1 MVSKQ
6 EIQPSYLHTLT
17 DSQDL
22 AYGTPPRAPTLLVVC
37 KDSLLV
43 FKDDWGIPIIAPVEG
58 RKAAGTQYMDAAAT
72 KRWALLQKP
81 QPASCRMLTFIRGNT
96 QLALALTLS
105 TEVARMAGL
114 CPGLV

>member
-1 MVSKQ
+1 M
-6 EIQPSYLHTLT
+6 
-17 DSQDL
+17 
-22 AYGTPPRAPTLLVVC
+22 VC

-58 RKAAGTQYMDAAAT
+58 RKAEGTQCMDAAAT

-81 QPASCRMLTFIRGNT
+81 YPASCQMLTFILGNT

-105 TEVARMAGL
+105 SELARMAGL